1 MKQQIPDQDLGGG
14 RGERQADTLAGSSRS
29 GLLSLPPQ
37 KEAIKKFKD
46 GDDENEVV
54 NLADV
59 ASDASASVF
68 LPHITGRT
76 ILSQFLPCASLNL
89 KCIRS

>member
-1 MKQQIPDQDLGGG
+1 MKQQIRIWEEGGENV
-14 RGERQADTLAGSSRS
+14 RLILSSRS
-29 GLLSLPPQ
+29 GLLLLPPQ

-76 ILSQFLPCASLNL
+76 ILSQSLPCASLNL
-89 KCIRS
+89 KCVLS